1 MAVEASDRAE
11 VDTARPFRSVREAV
25 AVFGDRILVGE
36 SHSRSSNASSAAVAS
51 ASGNANATAIATSAG
66 KHEISSSSSSTIT
79 LSPNPMAESDAEAM
93 PAVVPMY
100 SAPSSPP
107 SLASSPSPTKVRSE
121 ERDGDVAGRT
131 IVLSIAKL
139 EAEVSE
145 TRQEVAQLRKRSSEM
160 EMAVASLNA
169 QLHRGLSKLAELEA
183 DKAAAARRSVGG
195 ETDVA
200 SAVRSERYWSGD
212 KLGRSESYLPS
223 FSHALSLGE
232 LDDDDDGDI
241 IGGRRRKVQKVKPIV
256 PLIGDILFSKR
267 KSTKQN
273 SKGDGLYRGEL
284 HSVMG

>member
-25 AVFGDRILVGE
+25 AVFGDRIHVGE
-36 SHSRSSNASSAAVAS
+36 SHSRSSNASSVAVAPSNANAS
-51 ASGNANATAIATSAG
+51 ASAIATPAG
-66 KHEISSSSSSTIT
+66 KHEISSSSSTIT
-79 LSPNPMAESDAEAM
+79 LSPNPMAESETEAM

-107 SLASSPSPTKVRSE
+107 SASSPSPNKMSSE
-121 ERDGDVAGRT
+121 RTENRDDESRLTV
-131 IVLSIAKL
+131 VHSILKL
-139 EAEVSE
+139 ETEVSE
-145 TRQEVAQLRKRSSEM
+145 TRQEVAQLRKRSTEM

-169 QLHRGLSKLAELEA
+169 QLHRGLSRLAEMEA
-183 DKAAAARRSVGG
+183 DKAAAAARRSTGG

-200 SAVRSERYWSGD
+200 STVRSERYWGSD
-212 KLGRSESYLPS
+212 KLARSESYLPS

-232 LDDDDDGDI
+232 LDDDDNI

-267 KSTKQN
+267 KSTKEN
-273 SKGDGLYRGEL
+273 SKANGLYSGDL
-284 HSVMG
+284 YSVMG